1 MKELITRV
9 EELAIQAAGAQL
21 QIDKSEAEA
30 RDLGRELGKA
40 RQKIMELVNERD
52 HALARVPPEAW
63 LEENKK
69 LADRIERME
78 ASEDIVRKSLN
89 EEITNRDRELREM
102 DAEAKAHREA
112 LQAKDAEISKLLG
125 AHADDIARIDKVTAL
140 LAVIESDAT
149 ESGKE
154 EGESV
159 CDFLA
164 RQDAEIEKEGTRA
177 FEAGESLKAVRQ
189 ELGDRTQKV
198 IELSRWHEEN
208 LEKIKGLEAQLA
220 HETERLKA
228 AIRSDEIYA
237 KECGRFDG
245 ESLRSFI
252 GRIVGDNIH
261 MRDEL
266 SAANQRMQIE
276 KMKELEELVA
286 AVTADRD
293 RIRTE
298 LAAILA
304 EANKSGRCNGDPV
317 QLLKQGQAD
326 LDALIRLETENANLL
341 ARMANLETQLKA
353 ANAAALSAE
362 EDAERA
368 TFSENESA
376 KLNALVS
383 KLQGELATAKEKI
396 ALLEQ
401 QRDGAVQRVVTTEQA
416 YAAQHQKADPED
428 MKAQLREAKQE
439 YEIVR
444 AQLDRI
450 AKTAKRCG
458 RTDKESVI
466 DFMNR
471 QQRERGAE
479 RSASSA
485 ACSRS
490 VGQLERRLAEIQAVA
505 NRANRLAC
513 DPIALIIQGQRDY
526 VTLTELLRSRPRTD
540 ALSNGHP
547 VSGDSKEVFRLSE
560 CIAELQVELD
570 EARGKYSDI
579 VAALE
584 NETLQQLIKRTDR
597 SAKEQNASLR
607 AQLEK
612 VQTILRQE
620 MKDHQAAREAM
631 TAAYKAAGVS
641 GMRHDEEL
649 PAFINRLFAQISEL
663 RTAAHECGMLPDG
676 NLRSFIYRTR
686 RQLID
691 ATEAGDRLQKLATE
705 TSAKLD
711 TALATVA
718 NQSAAIA
725 EAQRVTEK
733 YTAACKA
740 ATKLKDWASTVRHK
754 VLVKI
759 VHDKAMQEYDNII
772 KDLDGKAAK

>member
-1 MKELITRV
+1 MNELITRV

-149 ESGKE
+149 ERGKE
-154 EGESV
+154 EGESL
-159 CDFLA
+159 CEFLA

-177 FEAGESLKAVRQ
+177 FESGEALKAVRQ

-286 AVTADRD
+286 AVIADRD

-326 LDALIRLETENANLL
+326 LDAMTY
-341 ARMANLETQLKA
+341 
-353 ANAAALSAE
+353 
-362 EDAERA
+362 
-368 TFSENESA
+368 FENESA

-383 KLQGELATAKEKI
+383 KLQGELATA
-396 ALLEQ
+396 
-401 QRDGAVQRVVTTEQA
+401 RDQA
-416 YAAQHQKADPED
+416 GVAQHECSIWNNAATRAGQTLTKLGKLQDENEAQFIER
-428 MKAQLREAKQE
+428 MQGAEFNREEQLKNALAAKNKAQSEDDESHRRFMNLIRMA
-439 YEIVR
+439 
-444 AQLDRI
+444 DS
-450 AKTAKRCG
+450 CG
-458 RTDKESVI
+458 RLRGESVEQ
-466 DFMNR
+466 FVAR
-471 QQRERGAE
+471 QDQLRVSNMEQR
-479 RSASSA
+479 
-485 ACSRS
+485 
-490 VGQLERRLAEIQAVA
+490 
-505 NRANRLAC
+505 
-513 DPIALIIQGQRDY
+513 
-526 VTLTELLRSRPRTD
+526 
-540 ALSNGHP
+540 
-547 VSGDSKEVFRLSE
+547 
-560 CIAELQVELD
+560 D
-570 EARGKYSDI
+570 EARSEVERLSALVASLQVDLEDAKRKYGDI
-579 VAALE
+579 MAALG
-584 NETLQQLIKRTDR
+584 NETPLEFIDRMQITGKAQKAELAAKVEELKKQLAATR
-597 SAKEQNASLR
+597 SAYSKTHSDLVYMERMVNER
-607 AQLEK
+607 
-612 VQTILRQE
+612 
-620 MKDHQAAREAM
+620 
-631 TAAYKAAGVS
+631 G
-641 GMRHDEEL
+641 
-649 PAFINRLFAQISEL
+649 
-663 RTAAHECGMLPDG
+663 
-676 NLRSFIYRTR
+676 
-686 RQLID
+686 
-691 ATEAGDRLQKLATE
+691 QKLEA
-705 TSAKLD
+705 
-711 TALATVA
+711 ALATVA

-740 ATKLKDWASTVRHK
+740 ATKLKEWASTIRHK
-754 VLVKI
+754 VLVAM
-759 VHDKAMQEYDNII
+759 VHTKAMAEYDTIM
-772 KDLDGKAAK
+772 KELDGGKVPQ